1 MSDINI
7 YCGRRYFD
15 AMLKAEKEM
24 MSIDTE
30 DVPFLALALTEE
42 SEIWSDDRHFRQQDL
57 VRIWTTTGLL
67 SL

>member
-1 MSDINI
+1 
-7 YCGRRYFD
+7 
-15 AMLKAEKEM
+15 MLKAEKEM